1 MVLSFMLDGSST
13 VLLSRWYSAVIQV
26 GIVVLFVLWVIRVRL
41 RRIGSYRSKGRNIM
55 KNDND
60 SGCCDEASHQ
70 QQHVPLLSTPP
81 PFQTQHQKSPRYN
94 DIESRTKAAAAA
106 AAASPPR
113 SLVRPSSAA
122 GGGATGASANNEDLS
137 SIRSRIVQLEKEV
150 KQDIDDN
157 NENSDDD
164 HCHDEGHKG
173 KRFSADFYN
182 I

>member
-1 MVLSFMLDGSST
+1 
-13 VLLSRWYSAVIQV
+13 
-26 GIVVLFVLWVIRVRL
+26 
-41 RRIGSYRSKGRNIM
+41 M

-94 DIESRTKAAAAA
+94 DIESRTAAAAA
-106 AAASPPR
+106 PPR
-113 SLVRPSSAA
+113 SLVRPSTAA
-122 GGGATGASANNEDLS
+122 AVGGGASPIDEDLS

-150 KQDIDDN
+150 KQDMDDN

-173 KRFSADFYN
+173 KRFSAASYN

>member
-1 MVLSFMLDGSST
+1 MLDGSST
-13 VLLSRWYSAVIQV
+13 VLLSRWYSAAIQV

-41 RRIGSYRSKGRNIM
+41 RGIGSYRSKGRKIM

-94 DIESRTKAAAAA
+94 GIESRTAAAAA
-106 AAASPPR
+106 PR

-122 GGGATGASANNEDLS
+122 AVGGGASPIDEDLS

-150 KQDIDDN
+150 KQDMDDN

-173 KRFSADFYN
+173 K
-182 I
+182 